1 MMDKLIADVLRI
13 LREEIDLYRSLAD
26 HARQKTA
33 LLVSGQ
39 MDAILESN
47 KTEETYNLKLRI
59 LEDELSRLCG
69 EICQAFKMPREEFT
83 LQKLADGVSQSVAAE
98 IRAQTN
104 LFKNLIAELKS
115 INHRNTMLIES
126 SVRYSRGLL
135 DFLYSATGSY
145 QQNGM
150 FRPMAAMQTT
160 VSRRA

>member
-1 MMDKLIADVLRI
+1 MDKLLADVLRI
-13 LREEIDLYRSLAD
+13 LREEIELYRNLAE

-33 LLVSGQ
+33 LLVSGRV
-39 MDAILESN
+39 DAILESN
-47 KTEETYNLKLRI
+47 KTDETYNLKLRI

-69 EICQAFKMPREEFT
+69 ELSRAFEIPCEEFT
-83 LQKLADGVSQSVAAE
+83 LLRLADGVSQSIAAE
-98 IRAQTN
+98 IKAQTN
-104 LFKNLIAELKS
+104 LFKNIIAELKS

-135 DFLYSATGSY
+135 DFLYSASGSY

-150 FRPMAAMQTT
+150 FRPMASLQTT